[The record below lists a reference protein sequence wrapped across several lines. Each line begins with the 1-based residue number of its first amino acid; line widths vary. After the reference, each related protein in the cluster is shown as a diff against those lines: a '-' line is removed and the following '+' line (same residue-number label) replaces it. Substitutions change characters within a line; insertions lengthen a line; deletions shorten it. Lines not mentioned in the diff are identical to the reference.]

1 MGFLKSHRR
10 LTKCRPVSHEA
21 ELPVQEAKSYC
32 VGTATQLPVGWVHHL
47 KTTKDM
53 MDIHHLRE
61 TCEGMEPASI

>member
-1 MGFLKSHRR
+1 M
-10 LTKCRPVSHEA
+10 SHEA